1 MLCQIFFCRDG
12 QEAADDGGDLAFANA
27 LDLGAAP
34 LGYDRLDD
42 DWTLSAQHASNILG
56 GQVRMDPRPVCL
68 ACFQDPWWAGSESG
82 SLGGLRSLL
91 GM

>member
-1 MLCQIFFCRDG
+1 M

-42 DWTLSAQHASNILG
+42 DWTLSAQHAPNILG
-56 GQVRMDPRPVCL
+56 GQVQRL
-68 ACFQDPWWAGSESG
+68 HT
-82 SLGGLRSLL
+82 GLPMFLQHPGVLL
-91 GM
+91 WRVRDLLHQLCD